1 MSSRHTGPSRT
12 CNSGL
17 CNTNRISPGS
27 PFLSVA
33 SFPSHWPACSGFAHK
48 WDAEGLCLPRYV
60 AHMSFSSR
68 RRRGLGRRGCRSSH
82 SAPLGGRNAKGIHIL
97 SREDPQEE
105 YTPGPSAEF
114 MLCLEFQEPLLGL
127 DESPEHWRIPPP
139 LLVLAMELYTLQLVI
154 SCYNESKECLEV
166 VKTSADLLP

>member
-17 CNTNRISPGS
+17 CDTNRISPGS

-33 SFPSHWPACSGFAHK
+33 SLPSHWPACSGFAHK
-48 WDAEGLCLPRYV
+48 WGAGGLCLPRYV

-82 SAPLGGRNAKGIHIL
+82 SAPLGGGNAKGIHIL

-105 YTPGPSAEF
+105 FTPGPSAEF

-127 DESPEHWRIPPP
+127 DESPEHWRIPKDPSSFLSPP
-139 LLVLAMELYTLQLVI
+139 PDWPLACLLQ
-154 SCYNESKECLEV
+154 NR
-166 VKTSADLLP
+166 LLGDRFLMNSFLG